1 MMPSS
6 DWTTQSAGDYHFKR
20 CIMGRKLKFTLL
32 PRRCHVTKRIMWL
45 ENAYRITSG
54 YRQGHMDY
62 LYEHRWY
69 DKNEYI
75 VARLK
80 DLI

>member
-1 MMPSS
+1 M
-6 DWTTQSAGDYHFKR
+6 
-20 CIMGRKLKFTLL
+20 
-32 PRRCHVTKRIMWL
+32 TKRIIWL
-45 ENAYRITSG
+45 ESAYCITAG

-62 LYEHRWY
+62 LYENRWY

>member
-1 MMPSS
+1 MPSS

-20 CIMGRKLKFTLL
+20 CVMGRQLKFTLI

-45 ENAYRITSG
+45 ENAYCITSG
-54 YRQGHMDY
+54 YRQGDINW

>member
-1 MMPSS
+1 MPSS

-20 CIMGRKLKFTLL
+20 CIVGRQLKFALL
-32 PRRCHVTKRIMWL
+32 PRQCHITKRRIWL
-45 ENAYRITSG
+45 ENAYCITAG
-54 YRQGHMDY
+54 YRAGDNDY

-69 DKNEYI
+69 DKDEYL